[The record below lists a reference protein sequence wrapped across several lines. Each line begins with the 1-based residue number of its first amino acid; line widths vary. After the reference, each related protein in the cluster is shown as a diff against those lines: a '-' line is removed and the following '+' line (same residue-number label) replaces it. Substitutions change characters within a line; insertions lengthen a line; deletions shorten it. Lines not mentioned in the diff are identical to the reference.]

1 METLYFVL
9 LAVVFVSIIATMVF
23 WTVTR
28 PSKKRVQKALRG
40 VFTPVRV
47 ATDKH
52 VDLSSVDDIPRE
64 IDGVHIVSG
73 SRILLTGQDRSNQN
87 GIYVINEKKN
97 RLARAR
103 DLYEDDQAVVGS
115 TVLVESG
122 KTYGGST
129 LTLQVQKGSGVSF
142 MGIQNG
148 IQFVRLV
155 DEILGDINRREGSM
169 LVSDSQSPYGVGWS
183 TLNELVVPSS
193 HSPSNLWDETI
204 RCAPDGH
211 SVYLPVEDK
220 SILVGAKYI
229 VLRSMYD
236 DEALVCRVLPG
247 PLIAD
252 TTSYGESIQSL
263 NVTFTT
269 KGGLKVQNLSED
281 EEVILRRVEVHYS

>member
-9 LAVVFVSIIATMVF
+9 LAVVFVSVIATMVF

-28 PSKKRVQKALRG
+28 PAKKRLQKALRG

-52 VDLSSVDDIPRE
+52 IDLSSVDDIPRE
-64 IDGVHIVSG
+64 IDGVHIESG

-87 GIYVINEKKN
+87 GIYVIHEKKN
-97 RLARAR
+97 RVMRAK
-103 DLYEDDQAVVGS
+103 DLSEEDQAVVGS

-155 DEILGDINRREGSM
+155 DEILGDINRREGSL

-193 HSPSNLWDETI
+193 HDPSNLWDETI
-204 RCAPDGH
+204 RCTPDN
-211 SVYLPVEDK
+211 SIYLPVENK
-220 SILVGAKYI
+220 ALLVGAKYL
-229 VLRSMYD
+229 VLRTVG
-236 DEALVCRVLPG
+236 DEALVCRILPG

-252 TTSYGESIQSL
+252 TTSYGESIHSL

-281 EEVILRRVEVHYS
+281 EEVVLRRVEVHYA